1 MKLTI
6 FGATGRTGK
15 LLVQQALEAGHQVVA
30 FARTPSKLGIEHES
44 LEVMQGVVQ
53 DAGQV
58 TTAVAGT
65 EAVLS
70 VLGPTSN
77 EPTYEVS
84 QGMANILAAMDE
96 HNVRR
101 LIQTVGAGVGDPN
114 DKQGLFDKVIKV
126 ALKLASRHVYE
137 DMVRVNDA
145 IRASDLEWTL
155 VRVPMLTD
163 DPPAGDVQ
171 VGYLGKGVGTRI
183 SRADIAS
190 FMLKQ
195 LEDDTYLRQAPVI
208 SN

>member
-15 LLVQQALEAGHQVVA
+15 LLLQQALDAGHQVVA
-30 FARTPSKLGIEHES
+30 FARTPSKLGIEHEH
-44 LEVMQGVVQ
+44 LDVVQ
-53 DAGQV
+53 GDVQDSEQV
-58 TTAVAGT
+58 AAALAGT

-84 QGMANILAAMDE
+84 KGMGNIMVAMDQ
-96 HNVRR
+96 HGVRR

-114 DKQGLFDKVIKV
+114 DKPGLFDKGIKV
-126 ALKLASRHVYE
+126 MLKLASRHVYE

-145 IRASDLEWTL
+145 IRSSDLDWTL

-163 DPPAGDVQ
+163 DPPTGDVK
-171 VGYLGKGVGTRI
+171 VGYLGEGVGSRI
-183 SRADIAS
+183 SRADIAA
-190 FMLKQ
+190 FVLKQ
-195 LEDDTYLRQAPVI
+195 VDDSTYLRQAPVI